1 MARILVVDDE
11 IDIVRMVGKVLTG
24 RGHQV
29 EAGRDGVDA
38 VERIRRAPP
47 DLVLI
52 DAGLPGID
60 GAEVCRRLKADA
72 ETRAIPLVLLTAG
85 ELTLDDV
92 GPDGA
97 GADGYLLKPFV
108 REVLLAQ
115 VDRLLAAAG
124 QGAGGEGGA

>member
-11 IDIVRMVGKVLTG
+11 IDIVRMVAKVLTA

-60 GAEVCRRLKADA
+60 GTEVCRRLKADA
-72 ETRAIPLVLLTAG
+72 DTRAIPLVLLTAG
-85 ELTLDDV
+85 ELSLDDV
-92 GPDGA
+92 GPDGV
-97 GADGYLLKPFV
+97 GADGYVLKPFV
-108 REVLLAQ
+108 REVLVAQ

-124 QGAGGEGGA
+124 QGAEGEGGA